1 MMNKSL
7 LVCLFIVIFCISS
20 VAQPTLQWEKA
31 YPGVWKASVG
41 KPEKLTLLSAAEI
54 HPNIP
59 ALEKLPVTD
68 FPLSKADIS
77 YTIIDHKVYLR
88 FPLTREEKL
97 YGLGLNFQTVN
108 QRGRI
113 LNLHVD
119 HFGGVD
125 NGRNHAPVPFYVS
138 SNGYGVLI
146 DAARYITV
154 YAGTAVRRDTKN
166 PPELMDRNTNKK
178 WKAQPYSDAV
188 EILVPAD
195 GVTMYVF
202 AGPTPMQAVQRY
214 NLMNGGGYIPPKWGL
229 GFTQRVPTLYTQEDI
244 LLEVQQFKE
253 HQFPLDFI
261 GVEPGWQSMAYP
273 CTFEWDSTRFPQPKK
288 FIDTLSAM
296 GIKANLWLNPYVSPK
311 GSLYTKV
318 KNYAGSHT
326 VWNGLV
332 PDLTLKKVREAYTQ
346 HFAKN
351 HLDLGVSGYKIDETD
366 GFDNWVWPDVAT
378 FPSGTSAEQMRQT
391 FGLMMQQMSASWFK
405 DRNQR
410 TYGLTRASNAGAS
423 YLPYVIYND
432 YYNHRDFI
440 TALINSSFIGILWT
454 PEVRAS
460 QNAEEWVRRIQ
471 TVCFSPMAMLNAW
484 ADGTKPWS
492 FPEVETAVRDV
503 AQLRMQLLPYLY
515 TTFAQYHFEG
525 KPPFRAMNLVDGFGF
540 QPADVNGNL
549 SSTNNPYA
557 IATKKDCKDQY
568 MVGDN
573 ILVAPFFAG
582 EKSRKVFLPQGKWY
596 DFYTG
601 DFVGENQIIEI
612 PSTLEKIPLFV
623 KDGGIIPLTTVHN
636 QAPKPGEQLPL
647 ELRVYGK
654 STGTFTLYDDDGT
667 TFNYEKGNYSLNRF
681 NVVINA
687 KGALEGNITNIKPG
701 PYNYS
706 TVQWRFMTK

>member
-1 MMNKSL
+1 
-7 LVCLFIVIFCISS
+7 
-20 VAQPTLQWEKA
+20 
-31 YPGVWKASVG
+31 
-41 KPEKLTLLSAAEI
+41 
-54 HPNIP
+54 
-59 ALEKLPVTD
+59 
-68 FPLSKADIS
+68 
-77 YTIIDHKVYLR
+77 
-88 FPLTREEKL
+88 
-97 YGLGLNFQTVN
+97 
-108 QRGRI
+108 
-113 LNLHVD
+113 
-119 HFGGVD
+119 
-125 NGRNHAPVPFYVS
+125 
-138 SNGYGVLI
+138 
-146 DAARYITV
+146 
-154 YAGTAVRRDTKN
+154 
-166 PPELMDRNTNKK
+166 
-178 WKAQPYSDAV
+178 
-188 EILVPAD
+188 
-195 GVTMYVF
+195 
-202 AGPTPMQAVQRY
+202 
-214 NLMNGGGYIPPKWGL
+214 
-229 GFTQRVPTLYTQEDI
+229 
-244 LLEVQQFKE
+244 
-253 HQFPLDFI
+253 
-261 GVEPGWQSMAYP
+261 MAYP

-288 FIDTLSAM
+288 FIDSLSSM

-311 GSLYTKV
+311 GSLYAKV

-332 PDLTLKKVREAYTQ
+332 PDLTLQKVREAYTQ

-378 FPSGTSAEQMRQT
+378 FPSGNSAEQMRQT

-405 DRNQR
+405 SRNQR

-471 TVCFSPMAMLNAW
+471 SVCFSPMAMLNAW

-492 FPEVETAVRDV
+492 FPEVETDVRDV
-503 AQLRMQLLPYLY
+503 AQLRMQMLPYLY

-525 KPPFRAMNLVDGFGF
+525 KPPFRAMNLVNGFGF
-540 QPADVNGNL
+540 QPTDVNGKL

-573 ILVAPFFAG
+573 LLVAPFFAG
-582 EKSRKVFLPQGKWY
+582 EKIRKVFLPQGKWF

-636 QAPKPGEQLPL
+636 QAPQAGEKLPL

-654 STGTFTLYDDDGT
+654 TIGSFTLYDDDGT
-667 TFNYEKGNYSLNRF
+667 SYNYEKGNYSLTRF
-681 NVVINA
+681 NVNINA
-687 KGALEGNITNIKPG
+687 KGVLEGSTITDKPG
-701 PYNYS
+701 PFGYS
-706 TVQWRFMTK
+706 AIQWKFMTK

>member
-1 MMNKSL
+1 MYKYL
-7 LVCLFIVIFCISS
+7 LVLVCLINIQTQIN
-20 VAQPTLQWEKA
+20 AQVSLRWENA
-31 YPGVWKASVG
+31 YPGIWKANVG
-41 KPEKLTLLSAAEI
+41 KQEILTLLTAAQI
-54 HPNIP
+54 QPNVK
-59 ALEKLPVTD
+59 ALENLPKTN
-68 FPLSKADIS
+68 FPLSKSDIGVK
-77 YTIIDHKVYLR
+77 IINHKVYLR
-88 FPLTREEKL
+88 FPLVRDEKL

-125 NGRNHAPVPFYVS
+125 DGRNHAPVPFYVS
-138 SNGYGVLI
+138 SNGYGILI

-154 YAGTAVRRDTKN
+154 YAGTAISRDAKN
-166 PPELMDRNTNKK
+166 PPELMDRNTNKN

-195 GVTMYVF
+195 GATIYVF
-202 AGPTPMQAVQRY
+202 GGPTPMHVVQRY

-229 GFTQRVPTLYTQEDI
+229 GFTQRVPTLYTQKDI
-244 LLEVQQFKE
+244 LREVQQFKE

-273 CTFEWDSTRFPQPKK
+273 CTFEWDSTRFPQPKM
-288 FIDTLSAM
+288 FLDSLSIL

-311 GSLYTKV
+311 GSLYPKI
-318 KNYAGSHT
+318 KNLSGSHT

-332 PDLTLKKVREAYTQ
+332 PDLTLSKARDAFKA
-346 HFAKN
+346 HFLKN

-378 FPSGTSAEQMRQT
+378 FPSGTSADQMRQT
-391 FGLMMQQMSASWFK
+391 FGLMMQQMTASWFK
-405 DRNQR
+405 ERNQR

-423 YLPYVIYND
+423 HLPYVIYND

-460 QNAEEWVRRIQ
+460 QTAEEWVRRIQ

-484 ADGTKPWS
+484 ADGTKPWT

-515 TTFAQYHFEG
+515 TTFSQYHFEG

-540 QPADVNGNL
+540 QPADVNGKL

-582 EKSRKVFLPQGKWY
+582 EKSRKVYLPEGKWY

-601 DFVGENQIIEI
+601 NFVGENQMIEI
-612 PSTLEKIPLFV
+612 PASLEKIPLFV
-623 KDGGIIPLTTVHN
+623 KDGGIIPLTAVHDH
-636 QAPKPGEQLPL
+636 APKSGEQLPL

-654 STGTFTLYDDDGT
+654 SKGSFTLYDDDGT
-667 TFNYEKGNYSLNRF
+667 TFNYEKGNYSLTRF
-681 NVVINA
+681 NVEINS
-687 KGALEGNITNIKPG
+687 KGELEGNTTTIKPG
-701 PYNYS
+701 PFSYS
-706 TVQWRFMTK
+706 TVSWRFMTK

>member
-1 MMNKSL
+1 MYKYL
-7 LVCLFIVIFCISS
+7 FVLVCVINIQTQIN
-20 VAQPTLQWEKA
+20 AQVSLRWENA
-31 YPGVWKASVG
+31 YPEIWKANVG
-41 KPEKLTLLSAAEI
+41 KQEQLTLLTAAQI
-54 HPNIP
+54 QPNVK
-59 ALEKLPVTD
+59 ALENLPKTN
-68 FPLSKADIS
+68 FPLSKSDIGVK
-77 YTIIDHKVYLR
+77 IINHKVYLR
-88 FPLTREEKL
+88 FPLVRDEKL

-138 SNGYGVLI
+138 SNGYGILI

-154 YAGTAVRRDTKN
+154 YAGTAISRDAKN
-166 PPELMDRNTNKK
+166 PPELMDRNTNKN

-195 GVTMYVF
+195 GATIYVF
-202 AGPTPMQAVQRY
+202 GGPTPMHVVQRY

-229 GFTQRVPTLYTQEDI
+229 GFTQRVPTLYTQKDI
-244 LLEVQQFKE
+244 LREVQQFKE

-273 CTFEWDSTRFPQPKK
+273 CTFEWDSTRFPQPKM
-288 FIDTLSAM
+288 FLDSLSIL

-311 GSLYTKV
+311 GSLYPKI
-318 KNYAGSHT
+318 KNLSGSHT

-332 PDLTLKKVREAYTQ
+332 PDLTLSKARNAFKA
-346 HFAKN
+346 HFLKN

-378 FPSGTSAEQMRQT
+378 FPSGTSADQMRQT
-391 FGLMMQQMSASWFK
+391 FGLMMQQMTASWFK
-405 DRNQR
+405 ERNQR

-423 YLPYVIYND
+423 HLPYVIYND

-460 QNAEEWVRRIQ
+460 QTAEEWVRRIQ

-484 ADGTKPWS
+484 ADGTKPWT

-515 TTFAQYHFEG
+515 TTFSQYHFEG

-540 QPADVNGNL
+540 QPADLNGKL

-582 EKSRKVFLPQGKWY
+582 EKSRKVYLPEVKWY

-601 DFVGENQIIEI
+601 DFVGENQMIEI
-612 PSTLEKIPLFV
+612 PASLEKIPLFV
-623 KDGGIIPLTTVHN
+623 KDGGIIPLTAVHDH
-636 QAPKPGEQLPL
+636 APKSGEQLPL

-654 STGTFTLYDDDGT
+654 SKGLFTLYDDDGT
-667 TFNYEKGNYSLNRF
+667 TFNYEKGNYSLTRF
-681 NVVINA
+681 NVEINS
-687 KGALEGNITNIKPG
+687 KGELEGNTTTIKAG
-701 PYNYS
+701 PYGYS
-706 TVQWRFMTK
+706 AVSWRFMTK